1 MTNLLDD
8 TVLPRVA
15 RYAQLT
21 PYKDSMN
28 TANGIPPEAMMMM
41 SPDKVMPIMSPLGWE
56 GRSKIAPVKGAP
68 GLTITLAECPP
79 GDSAGLH
86 KHTASVENFFC
97 VQGRFEITWGAEGQ
111 HSIVLEPLDF
121 VSVPA
126 GVYRDFKNVGTD
138 LGRLLVMIQPE
149 PGDQQDAVYHAASTG
164 EEIAKRWGKPTLQA
178 MAGIGIRF
186 GEPGDTANS

>member
-1 MTNLLDD
+1 MPPAHPLDD
-8 TVLPRVA
+8 TIPQRVA
-15 RYAQLT
+15 RYSQLV
-21 PYKDSMN
+21 PYKDAMN
-28 TANGIPPEAMMMM
+28 ATNGIPPEAMLMM

-56 GRSKIAPVKGAP
+56 GRSKVAPVKGAP

-97 VQGRFEITWGAEGQ
+97 VQSRFEIIWGDQGQ
-111 HSIVLEPLDF
+111 HSTVLEPLDF
-121 VSVPA
+121 VSIPA
-126 GVYRDFKNVGTD
+126 GVYRDFKNVGNE

-149 PGDQQDAVYHAASTG
+149 PGDRQDAVYHAASTG
-164 EEIAKRWGKPTLQA
+164 DEIVKRWGPATLQA

-186 GEPGDTANS
+186 GETS